1 MKISPFSEFLLQTL
15 ILTDFHYFARRLWDS
30 WESSRS
36 IWIVTL
42 KLSKGPWDPAKP
54 SALQIKTVGH
64 TYFDIKEYKV
74 KSENSPKISIFQ
86 IFGHHDMKLGMWKL
100 GPYKF
105 IFRFGTAKRKPQ
117 MRKLWEKYGW
127 AKRIYRFQAIR
138 AWTPRFYKTIVAMN
152 WPNHPGDGITL
163 QA

>member
-64 TYFDIKEYKV
+64 IYFDIKEYKV
-74 KSENSPKISIFQ
+74 KSENSPKISIFCDLASRAP
-86 IFGHHDMKLGMWKL
+86 IFWDHLTSETPILASKHRMTTSKVSEWSPETRSTKRTSNQGHTMFTSE
-100 GPYKF
+100 Y
-105 IFRFGTAKRKPQ
+105 IQNFRK
-117 MRKLWEKYGW
+117 
-127 AKRIYRFQAIR
+127 
-138 AWTPRFYKTIVAMN
+138 
-152 WPNHPGDGITL
+152 
-163 QA
+163 